1 MRAAR
6 AGKAR
11 MIVAGAA
18 IVVLS
23 LTTGC
28 SSSTEAEGRSLPTI
42 PEAAPKGAAPTVVEA
57 PELAARVPAAMRQ
70 AGKLTIATDSDTPPM
85 TFDGLNLQGVDIDL
99 ARATAQLL
107 GLEPV
112 FADVWFDDLRPAI
125 AAGKQDVGWS
135 DTTVTPERLQL
146 VDFVSYY
153 DTAIIWVKRTGS
165 SFSPANLCGATVAS
179 HAAGGLTEDV
189 PRADSLKCQARG
201 EPAVTFIKALDVTE
215 AAAMVLAGQVDAFA
229 ADTPVID
236 SLIARTN
243 GQLEAAG
250 QAYGVTPLG
259 VVLAKGSQLGPVI
272 RDAVQRLIDGGQ
284 YRQILDRWQ
293 VPNGAIK
300 QSVLNPKV
308 GGQ

>member
-1 MRAAR
+1 
-6 AGKAR
+6 
-11 MIVAGAA
+11 
-18 IVVLS
+18 
-23 LTTGC
+23 
-28 SSSTEAEGRSLPTI
+28 
-42 PEAAPKGAAPTVVEA
+42 
-57 PELAARVPAAMRQ
+57 MRQ
-70 AGKLTIATDSDTPPM
+70 AGKLTIATDPDTPPM
-85 TFDGLNLQGVDIDL
+85 TFGGSNPQGVDIDL
-99 ARATAQLL
+99 ARAAAQLL

-125 AAGKQDVGWS
+125 AAGEQDVGWS
-135 DTTVTPERLQL
+135 YTTVTPERLQM

-153 DTAIIWVKRTGS
+153 DAAIIWVKRTGS
-165 SFSPANLCGATVAS
+165 SFSPANLCGATVAG
-179 HAAGGLTEDV
+179 HAAGGLTDDV

-215 AAAMVLAGQVDAFA
+215 AAAMVLAGQADAA
-229 ADTPVID
+229 AGDTPVID

-243 GQLEAAG
+243 GQLEVAG
-250 QAYGVTPLG
+250 QSYGVAPLG
-259 VVLAKGSQLGPVI
+259 VVLAKGSPLGPVI

-300 QSVLNPKV
+300 QAVLNPKV